1 VALRTGGAPFF
12 FARPASGDGQALDPM
27 SLFVAPVLKK
37 ALPVLGPAL
46 IGLGYGYLLGRLR
59 ELRR

>member
-1 VALRTGGAPFF
+1 V
-12 FARPASGDGQALDPM
+12 
-27 SLFVAPVLKK
+27 
-37 ALPVLGPAL
+37 LPVLGPAL